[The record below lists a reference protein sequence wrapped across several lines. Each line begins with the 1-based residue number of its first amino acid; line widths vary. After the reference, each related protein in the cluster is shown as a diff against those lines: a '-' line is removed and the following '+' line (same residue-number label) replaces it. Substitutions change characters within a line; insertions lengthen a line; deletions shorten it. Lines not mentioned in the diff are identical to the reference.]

1 MIKKRPQNLSLN
13 EMFMVANTYPKGSQE
28 FIDIF
33 ESAVRIYP
41 ESEIANMNAAT
52 AALSRNDLVFAERY
66 LERVKSDACLPE
78 YNNAMGV
85 LLLMKGEYESS
96 EKYLKAAEQSGLD
109 AAKGNLEELAKKKA
123 NAAEIKRRNKSE

>member
-1 MIKKRPQNLSLN
+1 MKILQKIKSLFN
-13 EMFMVANTYPKGSQE
+13 YHLMLP
-28 FIDIF
+28 
-33 ESAVRIYP
+33 
-41 ESEIANMNAAT
+41 AA
-52 AALSRNDLVFAERY
+52 AALSRNDLVSAERY